1 MEQPESDSES
11 SDTMPALCDSS
22 AMISKAHIDKLF
34 SHDVSTAYI
43 NQMISTEEMITSMM
57 FKGTREYDCEDHM
70 IVEDFVKSLSQLLSV
85 DHKNELISII
95 LKSQKLDTTIVAR
108 KLIDYVDKEVLP
120 NLFKP
125 VFVGAK
131 DFDDSIIFD
140 TETL

>member
-22 AMISKAHIDKLF
+22 AMISQVISNHKLREL
-34 SHDVSTAYI
+34 
-43 NQMISTEEMITSMM
+43 STEEMITSMM

-85 DHKNELISII
+85 DHKKELISII

-108 KLIDYVDKEVLP
+108 KLIDYVDKVIIA
-120 NLFKP
+120 N
-125 VFVGAK
+125 
-131 DFDDSIIFD
+131 DFDDSLIFD